1 MSEASVS
8 SVASVTVQ
16 SGSYSAPAAS
26 AAAATSGRPLTPPTG
41 ASDPSVAAGQGLSQ
55 TSSSY
60 QLFEMLTTAP
70 GDEFMKLALA
80 LLQLALLRG
89 GDKKNKRD
97 ELLGMAGLMLLAQA
111 GQQMT
116 YVQSLRATTVQAASM
131 PSSGA
136 AITAYTTTSVT
147 TPSMS
152 VVA

>member
-16 SGSYSAPAAS
+16 NGSYSAP
-26 AAAATSGRPLTPPTG
+26 AAAATSGRPLTPPAG
-41 ASDPSVAAGQGLSQ
+41 GSDPNVAAGQGLSQ

-60 QLFEMLTTAP
+60 QLFEMLSTAP

-131 PSSGA
+131 PASGA

-147 TPSMS
+147 APGIS